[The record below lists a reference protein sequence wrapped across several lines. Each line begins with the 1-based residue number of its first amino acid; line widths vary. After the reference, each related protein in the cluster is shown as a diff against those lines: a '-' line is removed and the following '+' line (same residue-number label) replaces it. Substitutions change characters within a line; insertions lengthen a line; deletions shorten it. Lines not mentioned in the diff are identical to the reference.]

1 MGSDNSFDWFLNLAA
16 RDEPLLRLFCFPHAG
31 GGTHAYA
38 KWAQALPEYLDVV
51 AISPPGRGTRIRE
64 PPVEDLNAMA
74 TAIFDGV
81 KLQADIPFAFFGHS
95 LGSIIAYEVARRL
108 ASAGLPLPV
117 LMFVSAHEPPTNA
130 VDDPSWTSW
139 TSWTRRGRPT
149 SWMHELSDAEF
160 TGAALERGFIPADAV
175 SDAGLM
181 AVLLPAL
188 RADLGIHERYSHGQW
203 AREPGLSFPI
213 VAMGGHDDSFV
224 SAASLAKWSEVSSAE
239 SCELLMF
246 EGGHF
251 YLQTDDR
258 VLPAIEARL
267 LQVIT
272 WTTL

>member
-188 RADLGIHERYSHGQW
+188 RADLGIHERYSRAVGERAW
-203 AREPGLSFPI
+203 AVLSYRGDGRPRRF
-213 VAMGGHDDSFV
+213 FRV
-224 SAASLAKWSEVSSAE
+224 SGFAGEMVRGFQRGELRAADVRRRT
-239 SCELLMF
+239 F
-246 EGGHF
+246 
-251 YLQTDDR
+251 
-258 VLPAIEARL
+258 LPPN
-267 LQVIT
+267 
-272 WTTL
+272 